1 MRPLSVLLAVSAAA
15 GLGHAETLKPQ
26 TLLQNIV
33 TFDNSSL
40 FIKGERLM
48 IFSGEVHP
56 FRLPVP
62 SLWLD
67 IFQKVKALGLNTV
80 SFYLDWAL
88 LEGEPGIFRGEGIF
102 DYSAF
107 FEAAKEAGMYLIARP
122 GPYISESPP
131 YGNTSSAACLQP
143 YRCRGV
149 WRRLSRLAPKNQR
162 TLEDCRPRVPRC
174 YRQVSEEPR

>member
-1 MRPLSVLLAVSAAA
+1 MRLLSVLSAVSVTA
-15 GLGHAETLKPQ
+15 GLGYAETLKPQ
-26 TLLQNIV
+26 TLLQDIV

-40 FIKGERLM
+40 FINGERLM

-88 LEGEPGIFRGEGIF
+88 LEGEPGVLRGEGIF
-102 DYSAF
+102 DYSTF
-107 FEAAKEAGMYLIARP
+107 FEAAKEADIYLIARP
-122 GPYISESPP
+122 GPYISKFFPTWKHPKRSLLTRLQMPRRPAAASQVGSRESRD
-131 YGNTSSAACLQP
+131 T
-143 YRCRGV
+143 
-149 WRRLSRLAPKNQR
+149 
-162 TLEDCRPRVPRC
+162 
-174 YRQVSEEPR
+174 